1 MNILLLYPK
10 HPDDTFW
17 SFKHALNILNTKAVY
32 PPLGLLTVAA
42 MLPGEWNKK
51 LIDMNVE
58 ELFDDEVMK
67 ADMVFI
73 SAMSVQ
79 SKSTVEAIKKC
90 KRFNKTIVAGGP
102 LFLSR
107 EQEFDDVDHLI
118 LGEAEITLPAFLKD
132 LKERKAKRIYSSDE
146 YPDLSTTPLPM
157 WSLINF
163 KNYSTMPLQSS
174 RGCPFDCE
182 FCEIVVMN
190 GRVPRTKSPEQM
202 LQEIKSLHHAGWRG
216 RIFIVDDNF
225 IGNKPNATNILTLLA
240 KWQKQNKYPFT
251 IQIQA
256 SIDLANNFELMK
268 KMREANFNQV
278 FVGIETPN
286 PDGLKECDKRQN
298 SRTNLEES
306 IKIINRNGLQVTAGF
321 IVGFDSDP
329 KNIFDLQINFIQKTG
344 IVIAMVGVLNALP
357 GTRLWKRLKGE
368 NRVVGNTSGDNTNSE
383 TNIIPIMGMAELR
396 SGYKKILDEIY
407 SKKNYYKRMTT
418 FLKNYNPSAVP
429 RITKTDVITL
439 MKTIW
444 KMGIF
449 SNGER
454 ILFWKLVIKT
464 FFWKMRAFPDIIAC
478 IILGFH
484 FHIITKKS

>member
-1 MNILLLYPK
+1 MNVLLLYPK

-17 SFKHALNILNTKAVY
+17 SFKHALNLLNTKAVY

-42 MLPGEWNKK
+42 MLPGEWNKR
-51 LIDMNVE
+51 LIDLNVE
-58 ELFDDEVMK
+58 ELPDDEIRNM
-67 ADMVFI
+67 DMVFI

-79 SKSTVEAIKKC
+79 SKSTLETIKKC
-90 KRFNKTIVAGGP
+90 KRFGKTIVAGGP

-107 EQEFDDVDHLI
+107 EEEFDGVDHFI
-118 LGEAEITLPAFLKD
+118 LGEAEITLPDFLKD
-132 LKERKAKRIYSSDE
+132 LKEGKAKRIYSSEE
-146 YPDLSTTPLPM
+146 YPDLSITPLPM

-190 GRVPRTKSPEQM
+190 GRIPRTKSPEQM
-202 LQEIKSLHHAGWRG
+202 IREIQSLHDAGWRG
-216 RIFIVDDNF
+216 RVFIVDDNF
-225 IGNKPNATNILTLLA
+225 IGNKTNAMSILTLLA
-240 KWQKQNKYPFT
+240 QWQKRRKYPFT

-256 SIDLANNFELMK
+256 SIDLATHPELMK
-268 KMREANFNQV
+268 NMREANFNQV

-286 PDGLKECDKRQN
+286 PDGLKECHKRQN
-298 SRTNLEES
+298 RKTNLEES

-368 NRVVGNTSGDNTNSE
+368 NRVLGNTSGDNTNSE
-383 TNIIPIMGMAELR
+383 TNIIPIMGMDELR

-418 FLKNYNPSAVP
+418 FLRSYKPSAVP
-429 RITKTDVITL
+429 RITKIDVITL
-439 MKTIW
+439 LKTIW

-449 SNGER
+449 SSGER
-454 ILFWKLVIKT
+454 ILFWKLVTKT
-464 FFWKMRAFPDIIAC
+464 FFTKMRAFPDIIAC